1 MAKKKNQVPTEKL
14 FTLDDVD
21 EMTLRQFQEGQLRG
35 MYKCHDAFSDS
46 LVRLRQSLEDVWAI
60 EYTGP
65 ITAAKQARV
74 DTLAFAINTLSTL
87 EDMFQDEYDA
97 KLDKMKYELRE
108 EGKVFTGEELM
119 QYLEDLDN
127 E

>member
-1 MAKKKNQVPTEKL
+1 MTKKKQEPAEKL
-14 FTLDDVD
+14 YTLDEVD
-21 EMTLRQFQEGQLRG
+21 ELTLKQFQEGQLQG

-60 EYTGP
+60 EYTGS
-65 ITAAKQARV
+65 ITTAKQARV

-108 EGKVFTGEELM
+108 EGEVFTGEELL
-119 QYLEDLDN
+119 QHLEDLDN